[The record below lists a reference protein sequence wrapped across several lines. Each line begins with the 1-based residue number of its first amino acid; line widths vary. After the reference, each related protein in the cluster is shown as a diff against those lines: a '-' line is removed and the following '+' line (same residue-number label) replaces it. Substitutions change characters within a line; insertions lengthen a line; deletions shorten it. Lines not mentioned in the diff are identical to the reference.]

1 MGNTDVKPVLFVPF
15 GGEGGEG
22 EEESG
27 PAVTIGISPLAEM
40 GEGAQLAS
48 ASWGPGGVP
57 VSRNGGRGSAGI
69 RQLGSGSPRPRNGRR
84 ELRLHP
90 HVGNRFLD
98 KNAKFQPSATRSR
111 GRISG

>member
-48 ASWGPGGVP
+48 ASWGPGGP
-57 VSRNGGRGSAGI
+57 HCLQEWGKGPSWHPPAGV
-69 RQLGSGSPRPRNGRR
+69 RPSQAEKWTFLAPLRR
-84 ELRLHP
+84 R
-90 HVGNRFLD
+90 
-98 KNAKFQPSATRSR
+98 
-111 GRISG
+111 